1 MFKISRLAAVYSQ
14 IQQSLNT
21 ANGISRYSSV
31 LTFPVRNHFTH
42 SGEGADIPIEKKA
55 FGQPKPLTHPHLLK
69 SDELTIGIT
78 AQEYKDRRTTLA
90 NTIGDDSAAVVPGYG
105 LRYVSNGIFY
115 PFHQSTNFLY
125 LTGFNEPDAG
135 CVIESRSIKQTSIES
150 KSTTSAIVNTSKNHT
165 FTMFVQPADRDTE
178 IWDGPRAGIQGS
190 TTHFGADDAKKVDTF
205 ESYLIALD
213 QSKCISTIYSDLPLT
228 VSKPV
233 SLIEGTHIK
242 TLSASATHVNT
253 DDNFSPALVHNSM
266 GQLPLLH
273 SNKNTSTTIENLMP
287 SALNVLSGWMNG
299 GKTRYETQIKPLTN
313 MIDRMRLK
321 KSSAEIALMREAG
334 RISGRS
340 FVKAMKFTNPG
351 VTEHQ
356 IMAVLEFQSRIQG
369 ASGLAYVPVVAG
381 GQNALTLHYVQNQQL
396 LKDGDLLLVDAG
408 AEYGGYV
415 SDITR
420 TWPVNGKF
428 SESQRNI
435 YDIVL
440 QTQKHLISKCCE
452 ASNITLDE
460 LQRETIVLFCEKLS
474 KLFGRNIGFAEM
486 NRLYPHHVGHWLGM
500 DVHDTPTIRRTTKLT
515 EGMVVT
521 IEPGL
526 YIPDSASYPESYRG
540 IGIRIEDDVVVGGP
554 STGNSPIILSVEAP
568 KEIVDIEAVMAG
580 VV

>member
-135 CVIESRSIKQTSIES
+135 CVI
-150 KSTTSAIVNTSKNHT
+150 AIVNTSKNHT

-242 TLSASATHVNT
+242 TLSASATH
-253 DDNFSPALVHNSM
+253 
-266 GQLPLLH
+266 
-273 SNKNTSTTIENLMP
+273 
-287 SALNVLSGWMNG
+287 
-299 GKTRYETQIKPLTN
+299 PLTN